1 MHTQALNSIRR
12 RPGFFAET
20 QPWMVTRVGGIN
32 RDTRSVS
39 HEASKSFTTT
49 IPGRLRVAFIGASAM
64 AGDWIKMRHDL
75 IDDEAVMSILA
86 ATDCVDTEHVIGRLW
101 KLWSWADRHT
111 NNGQSKVDF
120 AWIDSF
126 VGCAGFANALRSV
139 NWLALRGRYA
149 RFPKFDH
156 HMSQSAKTRALTAN
170 RAAKFRAKKRN
181 GGALLPPLLEERR
194 GEKRRIEKRE
204 RSSSLSEGL
213 DLERKKQ

>member
-1 MHTQALNSIRR
+1 
-12 RPGFFAET
+12 
-20 QPWMVTRVGGIN
+20 
-32 RDTRSVS
+32 
-39 HEASKSFTTT
+39 
-49 IPGRLRVAFIGASAM
+49 M

-120 AWIDSF
+120 DWIDTF

-156 HMSQSAKTRALTAN
+156 HMSQSAKSRALTAS
-170 RAAKFRAKKRN
+170 RQAAFRAKTRN
-181 GGALLPPLLEERR
+181 AAVTPDRDASVTRGEERR
-194 GEKRRIEKRE
+194 GEKRREE
-204 RSSSLSEGL
+204 RDSNSLSEGL
-213 DLERKKQ
+213 DLERKKS